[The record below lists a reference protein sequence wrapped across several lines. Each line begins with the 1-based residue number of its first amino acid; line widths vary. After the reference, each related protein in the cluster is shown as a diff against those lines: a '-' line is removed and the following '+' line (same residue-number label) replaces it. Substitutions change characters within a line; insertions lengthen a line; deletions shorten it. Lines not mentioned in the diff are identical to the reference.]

1 MHVLVKCKGMIMVAV
16 VLCCCKVVCAQ
27 SIDVKILSSINPD
40 NPNSRFWHQTSNSA
54 YWAGAALPAGT
65 LIYGLI
71 NDDENAKHMS
81 YDLFISLGA
90 NVLLTDVLKK
100 SFNRT
105 RPMDKYPGMIFS
117 SPSNDMSL
125 PSGHTS
131 LAFATATTLSLQ
143 FKKWYVI
150 VPAYAWA
157 GSVAYS
163 RMYLGKHYPS
173 DIIGGAIVGVGS
185 GFASHW
191 LNRKLF
197 KRYYY
202 KNRLYER

>member
-1 MHVLVKCKGMIMVAV
+1 MLVKYRWMVMIAVA
-16 VLCCCKVVCAQ
+16 LGCCRPVFAQ
-27 SIDVKILSSINPD
+27 NIDVDILNSINPE
-40 NPNSRFWHQTSNSA
+40 NPNSQYWRQTSNSV
-54 YWAGAALPAGT
+54 YWVGAALPAGT

-71 NDDENAKHMS
+71 SGDEKAKHTS

-90 NVLLTDVLKK
+90 NILITDVFKK
-100 SFNRT
+100 TFNRT
-105 RPMDKYPGMIFS
+105 RPAEEYPGIIFS
-117 SPSNDMSL
+117 SPSNGMSF

-143 FKKWYVI
+143 FKKWYIV

-173 DIIGGAIVGVGS
+173 DIVGGALVGVGS

-197 KRYYY
+197 KQYYQH
-202 KNRLYER
+202 RLYDQ